1 MWSLTNSFKR
11 LALFLRQKLDEISA
25 QKKSEEEERQKRES
39 KKEDDTDSFN
49 KYVLYTTLYIHQ
61 TLIKLILMQFI
72 FSLSH
77 NFG

>member
-39 KKEDDTDSFN
+39 KKEDNTDSFN
-49 KYVLYTTLYIHQ
+49 KYVLYTILYIYQ
-61 TLIKLILMQFI
+61 TLITFILMRFI
-72 FSLSH
+72 FSLYH
-77 NFG
+77 KFG